1 MDAAKT
7 VKKLIPDI
15 SEDLLDK
22 FVQALETE
30 LEPKNEEI
38 SKLQEQLTAANEQI
52 KEFEKMDIDKIKE
65 SAAAW
70 QEKYTASETA
80 WKEKVAAL
88 KYSAAAKDAIADLKF
103 SSNSAKKAFLSDLEA
118 KKLPMENDKLTGFSD
133 FLAEYK
139 EADPAAF
146 VQENQ
151 KNPPH
156 LPGSGRDVNLNTQN
170 GMDAAQ
176 KAFATRG
183 VDFASVKKF
192 NNINKG
198 VN

>member
-38 SKLQEQLTAANEQI
+38 SKLQEQLTAANDQI

-118 KKLPMENDKLTGFSD
+118 KKLPIENDKLTGFSD
-133 FLAEYK
+133 FLADYK
-139 EADPAAF
+139 EQDPAAF